1 MRRPPMRPKMVYDRA
16 MQIFLDTASIA
27 EILRWKKQHVIDGVT
42 TNPSILYKAGFSD
55 WKTAAQELAAAIP
68 EMPLSVEV
76 TTDDPRQMV
85 EQGREYAGWAPNIVV
100 KIPVI
105 NSEGEPCFEPMHA
118 LRSEGIAVNAT
129 AILSFGQAILA
140 AKAGATY
147 VSIFA
152 GRIADEGN
160 DPAVTIEAVRRWLDL
175 WKNQAKIIVGSI
187 RGAFDVQRAAMAG
200 AHVVTVPPAL
210 LAKFAHHHYSQATA
224 AEFLENARRSAELEA
239 VR

>member
-1 MRRPPMRPKMVYDRA
+1 
-16 MQIFLDTASIA
+16 MQIFLDTASIPD
-27 EILRWKKQHVIDGVT
+27 ILYWKRQQVIDGVT
-42 TNPSILYKAGFSD
+42 TNPSILYKAGFHD
-55 WKTAAQELAAAIP
+55 LAAAARELAAVIP

-76 TTDDPRQMV
+76 ASDDPQEMV
-85 EQGREYAGWAPNIVV
+85 EQGRECASWAPNIVV
-100 KIPVI
+100 KIPVLT
-105 NSEGEPCFEPMHA
+105 SQGEPCFEAMHT
-118 LRSEGIAVNAT
+118 LRSAGIPVNAT

-160 DPAVTIEAVRRWLDL
+160 DPAPVIGSVRRWLDL
-175 WKNQAKIIVGSI
+175 WRNEAKIIAGSI
-187 RGAFDVQRAAMAG
+187 RGAYDVQQAACAG

-210 LAKFAHHHYSQATA
+210 LAKFADHRNSRATA
-224 AEFLENARRSAELEA
+224 AEFLENARRSEAAAKTELEA